1 MSARREGEKLE
12 VDKEAVGSKKIK
24 ELQEMSVKLQN
35 EKREE
40 TNSKLATK
48 EHAEK
53 PPKDATDGA
62 SDAAAGSTS
71 EVKAPSY
78 SCYVCAQTG
87 FTSLQQLTEHSE
99 ARHSDGRTT
108 QSKKS
113 EKIGGVPEKLEECP
127 KCKEVMSSTKMARHK
142 LSPHSEQCGLAC
154 KLKFSSSLDLA
165 YHYLVGHHSPDLVKG
180 DGFLHCSKCFE
191 VFKPCQKS
199 LLENHEKNGKHLV
212 CSRDNRAFNKSK
224 ESAYK
229 HHISQEHT
237 LKCNRCELSFLPAD
251 RLFLEKH
258 KKEAHMGEGDGD
270 HLVDDFEEKEEGSKR
285 RSRTHEA
292 QVERLETIPTG
303 STVDGAG
310 ALEKALGENPVPA
323 DKGASGDGEQ
333 ENICWLCCAAEP
345 AVELRVCKGCNRV
358 GRVHCAG

>member
-1 MSARREGEKLE
+1 
-12 VDKEAVGSKKIK
+12 
-24 ELQEMSVKLQN
+24 
-35 EKREE
+35 
-40 TNSKLATK
+40 
-48 EHAEK
+48 
-53 PPKDATDGA
+53 
-62 SDAAAGSTS
+62 
-71 EVKAPSY
+71 
-78 SCYVCAQTG
+78 
-87 FTSLQQLTEHSE
+87 
-99 ARHSDGRTT
+99 
-108 QSKKS
+108 
-113 EKIGGVPEKLEECP
+113 
-127 KCKEVMSSTKMARHK
+127 MSSTKMAHHK
-142 LSPHSEQCGLAC
+142 LKPHSEQCGLAC

-199 LLENHEKNGKHLV
+199 VLENHEKYGKHLV
-212 CSRDNRAFNKSK
+212 CSRDNRAFSKSK

-229 HHISQEHT
+229 YHISQKHT

-285 RSRTHEA
+285 RSRMHEA
-292 QVERLETIPTG
+292 QVERLETIPVKEEVKVKRERGEYKTEQMG
-303 STVDGAG
+303 VDCGHDLADNAKLPHKYKCSKCDRKYLLESDLFWHESHRHQRETAKSKPSDKISREPEKFFKKEDEVDIDDGPAGTLSMAGSAEASSTVDGAA
-310 ALEKALGENPVPA
+310 ALEKAFGENPVPA

>member
-1 MSARREGEKLE
+1 MGEKGLLKLVKNAMSARKKEGEKLE

-62 SDAAAGSTS
+62 SDAAGGSTS

-78 SCYVCAQTG
+78 SCYVFAQTE

-127 KCKEVMSSTKMARHK
+127 KCKEVCTFNLFCPIISCTSSIIP
-142 LSPHSEQCGLAC
+142 LCWFC
-154 KLKFSSSLDLA
+154 SLI
-165 YHYLVGHHSPDLVKG
+165 V
-180 DGFLHCSKCFE
+180 
-191 VFKPCQKS
+191 
-199 LLENHEKNGKHLV
+199 
-212 CSRDNRAFNKSK
+212 
-224 ESAYK
+224 
-229 HHISQEHT
+229 
-237 LKCNRCELSFLPAD
+237 
-251 RLFLEKH
+251 
-258 KKEAHMGEGDGD
+258 AH
-270 HLVDDFEEKEEGSKR
+270 R
-285 RSRTHEA
+285 
-292 QVERLETIPTG
+292 
-303 STVDGAG
+303 
-310 ALEKALGENPVPA
+310 
-323 DKGASGDGEQ
+323 
-333 ENICWLCCAAEP
+333 
-345 AVELRVCKGCNRV
+345 
-358 GRVHCAG
+358 